1 MDNDLKQFIE
11 RWMTIENELSVLK
24 EDKKIL
30 FDEYKEKFKPTVIRE
45 AIRQAKLRTRMGD
58 DVAILDD
65 LVAALDGKIH

>member
-30 FDEYKEKFKPTVIRE
+30 LDEYKEKFKPTVIRE
-45 AIRQAKLRTRMGD
+45 AIRQSKLRTRMGD

>member
-11 RWMTIENELSVLK
+11 RWMTIENELTVLK
-24 EDKKIL
+24 EDKKLL

>member
-11 RWMTIENELSVLK
+11 RWMTIENELSILK

-30 FDEYKEKFKPTVIRE
+30 LDEYKEKFKPTVIRE

-65 LVAALDGKIH
+65 LVAALDGKIQ

>member
-30 FDEYKEKFKPTVIRE
+30 LDEYKEKFKPTVIRE